1 MEVNFIVTCFDKT
14 DYRPYLDKIIATYET
29 IVPHVAFCYNGG
41 DAAYGN
47 NHCDF
52 VCDNKG
58 HQLGEYDLIC
68 GGYDVL
74 KCNQVHNWIKI
85 GVDSWLCEEDHII
98 KIFEAME
105 LSHSVYAGNYWN
117 AHHMLSTDI
126 MFVRDHDYK
135 VFDAFKETGRDFF
148 VSENHLMEMLMHHVV
163 GNKPHMIIQD
173 REPVAMESTRFQ
185 VPALGWTMCHELQQ
199 NIDFIKRYKDKYLDE
214 QGLPSN
220 I

>member
-1 MEVNFIVTCFDKT
+1 
-14 DYRPYLDKIIATYET
+14 
-29 IVPHVAFCYNGG
+29 
-41 DAAYGN
+41 
-47 NHCDF
+47 
-52 VCDNKG
+52 
-58 HQLGEYDLIC
+58 
-68 GGYDVL
+68 
-74 KCNQVHNWIKI
+74 
-85 GVDSWLCEEDHII
+85 
-98 KIFEAME
+98 
-105 LSHSVYAGNYWN
+105 
-117 AHHMLSTDI
+117 MLSTDI

-173 REPVAMESTRFQ
+173 REPVAMDSTRFQ